1 MVITASLTV
10 AWFHFRNS
18 SEPKE
23 LVAASAFRD
32 GEMVVAGAYAH
43 PGQRVFTR
51 RRVFIV
57 IKVAETQQ
65 TAFIRGLV
73 DFLTPL

>member
-32 GEMVVAGAYAH
+32 GEMVAH
-43 PGQRVFTR
+43 PGRRVFTR